1 MGQIK
6 NIKLHIVTD
15 IKCKNTIR
23 SELIPFPTSSSTSS
37 TWFTAKCGSL
47 TPEVTAKVHEDVE
60 SAPINTVSSESMDSV
75 SVDNASKNTLKI
87 SASRNLNNK
96 RNALLCKI
104 KHLRF

>member
-60 SAPINTVSSESMDSV
+60 SAPINTVSSVSMDSV
-75 SVDNASKNTLKI
+75 SVDNASKNTPKI
-87 SASRNLNNK
+87 SASRNLSNK
-96 RNALLCKI
+96 QKVAAL
-104 KHLRF
+104 

>member
-23 SELIPFPTSSSTSS
+23 SELTTFIPTSSSTSS

-60 SAPINTVSSESMDSV
+60 SAPINMVSSESMDSV
-75 SVDNASKNTLKI
+75 SVDNASKNTPKI
-87 SASRNLNNK
+87 LASRNLSNK
-96 RNALLCKI
+96 HNATAL
-104 KHLRF
+104 